1 MGWDGYMTRQ
11 CDACKLEL
19 KNHYSHSVSWFLCS
33 VILLNSECFSSTLPS
48 LRLGSCLSVRR
59 LIETM
64 LWDTTWMLTR
74 WKKNYNNIKISIVVS
89 LLVPVHL
96 SLSLWLG
103 YGGWSKV
110 VVLLHSQ
117 VTSPPLPVEPPNTS
131 KMQWF
136 LTCWGLRWG
145 TGMFT
150 LFATE

>member
-1 MGWDGYMTRQ
+1 MFQLNLAVTSFRFLSERETADRNYALGYYMN
-11 CDACKLEL
+11 AHK
-19 KNHYSHSVSWFLCS
+19 V
-33 VILLNSECFSSTLPS
+33 
-48 LRLGSCLSVRR
+48 
-59 LIETM
+59 
-64 LWDTTWMLTR
+64 
-74 WKKNYNNIKISIVVS
+74 KKNYNNIKISIVVS
-89 LLVPVHL
+89 LLVLVHL

-117 VTSPPLPVEPPNTS
+117 VTSPTLPVGPPITS

-150 LFATE
+150 LFAREQDQQLFWPMLLESVLSYES